1 MNKIYFTEY
10 AQSMHTNKM
19 ILNNKKQFQFAFWN
33 WTLKIIYIFM
43 YIFNFSN
50 IYSKLS
56 LHITQTSW
64 EILAVVPGVWPVSK
78 TNSERLS
85 THDYNPIG
93 FYLDMM
99 GRQQRAGLPLSC
111 QWNTGC

>member
-1 MNKIYFTEY
+1 M
-10 AQSMHTNKM
+10 
-19 ILNNKKQFQFAFWN
+19 
-33 WTLKIIYIFM
+33 WTLKIIDIF
-43 YIFNFSN
+43 YVFFNFSN
-50 IYSKLS
+50 IYSRLN
-56 LHITQTSW
+56 LHTTQPSR
-64 EILAVVPGVWPVSK
+64 EIQAVVPGVWPVRK
-78 TNSERLS
+78 PNSEHLN

>member
-1 MNKIYFTEY
+1 MDKIYFTEY
-10 AQSMHTNKM
+10 AQSMHTNKI
-19 ILNNKKQFQFAFWN
+19 ILNSKKKFQFAFWN

-78 TNSERLS
+78 TNSDRLS